1 MCLKIQLTFNIE
13 NLLQPDKDQVPTNLN
28 TSLPRTEKGYL
39 HGSTDNPAKK
49 KIASKQQNAPQPT
62 AAALLISADYPK

>member
-1 MCLKIQLTFNIE
+1 MCTKIRCDVTVQFFLKLNRGSVRAFNIE

-49 KIASKQQNAPQPT
+49 R
-62 AAALLISADYPK
+62 